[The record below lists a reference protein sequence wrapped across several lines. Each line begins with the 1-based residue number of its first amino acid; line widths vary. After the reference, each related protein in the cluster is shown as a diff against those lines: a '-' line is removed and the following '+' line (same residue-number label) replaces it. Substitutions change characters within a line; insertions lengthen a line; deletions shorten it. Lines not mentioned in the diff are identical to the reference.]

1 MSDYYM
7 LYAHILNPNSRYNII
22 ASLLVHIRRNTWNC
36 SQIFNFQEDY
46 IKEMSIGLKEVEH
59 ESESEPEVNEE
70 DVCKSGVYIRKTR
83 SQRNKEK
90 AEKLK
95 VSTQ

>member
-1 MSDYYM
+1 
-7 LYAHILNPNSRYNII
+7 
-22 ASLLVHIRRNTWNC
+22 
-36 SQIFNFQEDY
+36 
-46 IKEMSIGLKEVEH
+46 MSIGLKEVEH